1 MFPVPLLAASRTF
14 TLFSESAD
22 SERVERSDTFESE
35 RRRAGICVGASGETG
50 GVTSWL
56 MLALCADSD
65 SDSRVAIDAN
75 PEPYEDGPA
84 VWGDMEIE
92 LSDEGHSALA

>member
-1 MFPVPLLAASRTF
+1 MFPGPLLAASLTF

-35 RRRAGICVGASGETG
+35 RRRAGICVGASGLTG

-56 MLALCADSD
+56 MLALCAD